1 MIYEILNKIATYQKN
16 GSGWYFKEVL
26 NLEIHTVGY
35 IPMKWSSYI
44 PLPDFIVKKKAIV
57 NIQNKDQKCFLW
69 CVLRRLHPNEVH
81 DERLIDLKQYE
92 NELNFK
98 GIDFSVKVKDITKFE
113 NQYPVNSR
121 NQCVFN

>member
-1 MIYEILNKIATYQKN
+1 MWKNYFKKWYTRFSIKLLLIKKN

-35 IPMKWSSYI
+35 IPMKGSSYI
-44 PLPDFIVKKKAIV
+44 PLPDFIVKKK
-57 NIQNKDQKCFLW
+57 
-69 CVLRRLHPNEVH
+69 RRLHPNEVH
-81 DERLIDLKQYE
+81 DDRLTDLKQYE

-98 GIDFSVKVKDITKFE
+98 GIDFPVKVKDITKFE